1 MEKITGFLLLFI
13 ILFLIYSYI
22 KAKKTDK
29 KIVNT
34 FLIEKYT
41 KKEDEKYEKHIL
53 SAIIAT
59 VMDGKKYKIRN
70 IFLEK
75 KETHKSEWKLAG
87 RNYNMQRRERI

>member
-34 FLIEKYT
+34 FLIEKDT

-75 KETHKSEWKLAG
+75 NKSDTSAWKISG
-87 RNYNMQRRERI
+87 RHYNMQRRDRV